1 MPLPWTVDCGP
12 SPVFQ
17 YYCKEVEHSDENLAG
32 QLQGGSEEAFR
43 QIFDTY
49 YRPLT
54 LFARRYV
61 SDMEEAREIVQ
72 EFFIRIW
79 FSHHTL
85 DIRFSLKR
93 YLYQG
98 VRNAC
103 LNFIESKKVSEK
115 RFSDYE
121 PAVFSNDNALE
132 HMLAAEQE
140 EGLMK
145 AIDQLPDRCREIFLM
160 SRLQGMPNQQIAD
173 KLGIS
178 VKTVE
183 AQITI
188 ALKRLRD
195 TLICLFMVIFSIW
208 KLFI

>member
-1 MPLPWTVDCGP
+1 MEY
-12 SPVFQ
+12 S
-17 YYCKEVEHSDENLAG
+17 EENLAG
-32 QLQGGSEEAFR
+32 LLQRGNEEAFR

-54 LFARRYV
+54 LFALKYV
-61 SDMEEAREIVQ
+61 SDVEEAREIVQ
-72 EFFIRIW
+72 EFFIRLW
-79 FSHHTL
+79 LNHQNV

-115 RFSDYE
+115 RFSLYE
-121 PAVFSNDNALE
+121 PPVFSNDNALE
-132 HMLAAEQE
+132 HMMVAEQE
-140 EGLMK
+140 ERLLR
-145 AIDQLPDRCREIFLM
+145 AIDGLPDKCRQIFSM
-160 SRLQGMPNQQIAD
+160 SRQQNLSNNEIATRLQ
-173 KLGIS
+173 IS

-195 TLICLFMVIFSIW
+195 SLISTLLFLMMN
-208 KLFI
+208 

>member
-1 MPLPWTVDCGP
+1 
-12 SPVFQ
+12 
-17 YYCKEVEHSDENLAG
+17 VEHSEENLTG
-32 QLQGGSEEAFR
+32 LLRGGSEAAFR

-54 LFARRYV
+54 LFALKHV
-61 SDMEEAREIVQ
+61 SDVEEAREIVQ

-79 FSHHTL
+79 FSHQTL
-85 DIRFSLKR
+85 DIRFSLKS

-103 LNFIESKKVSEK
+103 LNFIASKKVSEK
-115 RFSDYE
+115 RLSDYE
-121 PAVFSNDNALE
+121 PPVFSNDNALE
-132 HMLAAEQE
+132 HMLAAERE
-140 EGLMK
+140 EGLMQ
-145 AIDQLPDRCREIFLM
+145 AIDQLPDRCRQIFLL
-160 SRLQGMPNQQIAD
+160 SRLQGMSNQQIAD
-173 KLGIS
+173 QMGLS

-195 TLICLFMVIFSIW
+195 TLLLLFLAVFSVW
-208 KLFI
+208 ELFQ

>member
-1 MPLPWTVDCGP
+1 VDFFWYTCN
-12 SPVFQ
+12 
-17 YYCKEVEHSDENLAG
+17 EVEYSEENLAG
-32 QLQGGSEEAFR
+32 LLQRGNEGAFR

-54 LFARRYV
+54 LFALKYV
-61 SDMEEAREIVQ
+61 SDVEEAREIVQ
-72 EFFIRIW
+72 EFFIRLW
-79 FSHHTL
+79 FSHQHVE
-85 DIRFSLKR
+85 IRFSLKH

-115 RFSDYE
+115 RFSQYE
-121 PAVFSNDNALE
+121 PPVFSNDNALE
-132 HMLAAEQE
+132 YMMVAEQE
-140 EGLMK
+140 ERLLR
-145 AIDQLPDRCREIFLM
+145 AIDGLPDKCRQIFAM
-160 SRLQGMPNQQIAD
+160 SRHQNLSNNEIATRLQ
-173 KLGIS
+173 IS

-195 TLICLFMVIFSIW
+195 SLISMLLCLLMN
-208 KLFI
+208 

>member
-1 MPLPWTVDCGP
+1 MGGGLWTVDLFRYTCN
-12 SPVFQ
+12 
-17 YYCKEVEHSDENLAG
+17 EVEYSEENLAG
-32 QLQGGSEEAFR
+32 LLRGGSEGAFR

-54 LFARRYV
+54 LFALKYV
-61 SDMEEAREIVQ
+61 SDVEEAREIVQ
-72 EFFIRIW
+72 EFFIRLW
-79 FSHHTL
+79 FAHDSL

-115 RFSDYE
+115 RFSHYE
-121 PAVFSNDNALE
+121 PPVFSNDNALE
-132 HMLAAEQE
+132 HMMVAEQE
-140 EGLMK
+140 ERLLR
-145 AIDQLPDRCREIFLM
+145 AIDGLPDKCREIFSLSRQQHLSNNEIAM
-160 SRLQGMPNQQIAD
+160 RLQ
-173 KLGIS
+173 IS

-195 TLICLFMVIFSIW
+195 SLISLLLFFFMS
-208 KLFI
+208 